1 MVVLDVELHVQM
13 DVDVLIVI
21 SVVKIPVGGL

>member
-13 DVDVLIVI
+13 DVDVLFVI
-21 SVVKIPVGGL
+21 LMVKTQVGVL